1 MVEGAFLGKAR
12 PQNQGWLGPKVKT
25 WDAELQDNIHRAGW
39 DKIFKTSEVLG
50 EWLAAVR
57 ASGVAVLHSLSTK
70 PGSLC
75 DVAELFGFLRETNYG
90 RWFEVRSEINPS
102 NLAYTNLG
110 LQAHTDNPYGDPV
123 PTLQLLACLENS
135 IEDGNSIVVD
145 GFKVAEKLKS
155 EHSGAFDLLSKYCAD
170 FDYSGSEGVRLRA
183 RKPMNELAPDGQL
196 IAVRFNNR
204 SSAPYM
210 DIPFEDM
217 EAYYDAYRKFVEIVE
232 LPEMQVSF
240 NLSPGDL
247 FIVDNT
253 RVLHLRNAFS
263 GSGTRWLEGC
273 YADLDGLYST
283 LAYIEET
290 QK

>member
-1 MVEGAFLGKAR
+1 M
-12 PQNQGWLGPKVKT
+12 
-25 WDAELQDNIHRAGW
+25 
-39 DKIFKTSEVLG
+39 
-50 EWLAAVR
+50 
-57 ASGVAVLHSLSTK
+57 
-70 PGSLC
+70 
-75 DVAELFGFLRETNYG
+75 
-90 RWFEVRSEINPS
+90 
-102 NLAYTNLG
+102 
-110 LQAHTDNPYGDPV
+110 

-135 IEDGNSIVVD
+135 VEDGDLIVVD
-145 GFKVAEKLKS
+145 RFKVAEKLKS

-210 DIPFEDM
+210 DILFEDM
-217 EAYYDAYRKFVEIVE
+217 EAYYDAYWKFAEIVE
-232 LPEMQVSF
+232 LAEMQVSF

-273 YADLDGLYST
+273 YADLDELYST
-283 LAYIEET
+283 LVHIEET
-290 QK
+290 QNLESA